1 MDDDE
6 AGGGAGASLCLPPF
20 PQAHQL
26 SAPTRVLAD
35 YYAEGDG
42 RRVELILGMRWAE
55 DGDDDAGG
63 DDEGDGGALAAEYLV
78 KWEGLAHVH
87 CEWLSEAELESLSPR
102 KLRNYVEKVG
112 RRPADASDTRNW
124 APQRCVARRGAG
136 TADEEVLVKW
146 DGAGTGLS
154 YDLAT
159 WERADSAALCT
170 AEGRA
175 LLQQLA
181 SREAAAR
188 QRASPAERAASAAAR
203 AAAQPT
209 LIRAHPPWLA
219 GGDPGEGGAG
229 PRLMPHQLE
238 ALNFL
243 RSAYHRRANVILADE
258 MGLGKARARVLF
270 RCFVASV
277 CALQLTRLCRPCPP
291 WRTCAR
297 WRLSTARRGPAWWW
311 CR

>member
-1 MDDDE
+1 M
-6 AGGGAGASLCLPPF
+6 
-20 PQAHQL
+20 
-26 SAPTRVLAD
+26 
-35 YYAEGDG
+35 
-42 RRVELILGMRWAE
+42 ELILGMRWAPE
-55 DGDDDAGG
+55 DEADGDDDDDAGVSA
-63 DDEGDGGALAAEYLV
+63 GALAAEYLV

-87 CEWLSEAELESLSPR
+87 CEWLSEAELETLSPR

-112 RRPADASDTRNW
+112 RRPANASDARNW
-124 APQRCVARRGAG
+124 VPQRCVARRGAG
-136 TADEEVLVKW
+136 TMDEEVLVKW
-146 DGAGTGLS
+146 DGAGTGLA

-159 WERADSAALCT
+159 WERADSAALT
-170 AEGRA
+170 TDEGRA

-181 SREAAAR
+181 AREAAAR

-243 RSAYHRRANVILADE
+243 RSAYHRHANVILADE
-258 MGLGKARARVLF
+258 MGLGKVRSHLYRPLF
-270 RCFVASV
+270 SC
-277 CALQLTRLCRPCPP
+277 
-291 WRTCAR
+291 
-297 WRLSTARRGPAWWW
+297 LS
-311 CR
+311 